1 MSIMKRLLLILILL
15 LPQLLAAQSADRSA
29 VQSVDRTAAQTAD
42 RIPANSAGRRTGREY
57 AIRTVDRDSLGST
70 PCGGSMRWAAT

>member
-42 RIPANSAGRRTGREY
+42 RIPPYR
-57 AIRTVDRDSLGST
+57 
-70 PCGGSMRWAAT
+70 P